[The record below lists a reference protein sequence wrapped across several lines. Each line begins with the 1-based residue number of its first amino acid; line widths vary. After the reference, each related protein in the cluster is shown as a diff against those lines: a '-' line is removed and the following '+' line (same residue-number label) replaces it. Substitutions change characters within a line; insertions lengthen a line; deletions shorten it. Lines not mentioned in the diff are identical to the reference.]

1 MALFAKKTWKNRLS
15 EYPNRRKLTKENGTT
30 ELVTVSR
37 SEGNV
42 SREGDAFSDT
52 NMNDLENRISKAIG
66 AGDLPAELGA
76 DIISAIDALNT
87 SLADYKNTNI
97 ADWGSNWQGGVT
109 CSINYSTSIRKL
121 FGRITHKVATAPEW
135 GEVVGILEGITL
147 SYAVPFAVYS
157 TRGQVYN
164 AFVLTTDGKI
174 KVYGS
179 DKSKLTNV
187 NEQLEFYIAF

>member
-1 MALFAKKTWKNRLS
+1 MSVLSGYGKYKRYVLTSTGYKLCSQWTNSNTVHFDDGKTAQTKLGAINGITDSLTATSSNVALSAKAGKNLQ
-15 EYPNRRKLTKENGTT
+15 EQVT
-30 ELVTVSR
+30 EL
-37 SEGNV
+37 
-42 SREGDAFSDT
+42 
-52 NMNDLENRISKAIG
+52 
-66 AGDLPAELGA
+66 
-76 DIISAIDALNT
+76 NT
-87 SLADYKNTNI
+87 GLADYKNTNI
-97 ADWGSNWQGGVT
+97 AAWGSNWQGGVT

-135 GEVVGILEGITL
+135 GEVVGTLEGITL

-179 DKSKLTNV
+179 DKSKLTNL